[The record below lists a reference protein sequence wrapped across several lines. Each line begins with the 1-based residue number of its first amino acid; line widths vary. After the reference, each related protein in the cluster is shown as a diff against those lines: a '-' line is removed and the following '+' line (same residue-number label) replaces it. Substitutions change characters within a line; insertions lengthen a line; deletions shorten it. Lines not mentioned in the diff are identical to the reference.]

1 MIYLSFSRIFS
12 CFLLYCLFIIF
23 ESLPIAKALSDKS
36 EAAFFIQCSRLI
48 PFSFILCI
56 SHTPSSSA
64 EISFSTS
71 PLKRIHGTPNFSA
84 MSETLLGSLPNRV
97 CLSVLP
103 SPVITASERRILSS
117 SDAAL
122 ASTSNPLWS
131 SQFKKADNP
140 PPMPP
145 AAPAPGRFIIFLPY
159 AFSKISPIFR
169 KPSSKGSTSFF
180 EAPFCGEKT

>member
-23 ESLPIAKALSDKS
+23 ESLPIVKALSDKS

-56 SHTPSSSA
+56 SHTPSFSA

-71 PLKRIHGTPNFSA
+71 PLKRIHGTPNFLA

-131 SQFKKADNP
+131 SQFKKADKP

-145 AAPAPGRFIIFLPY
+145 AAPAPGMY
-159 AFSKISPIFR
+159 
-169 KPSSKGSTSFF
+169 
-180 EAPFCGEKT
+180 

>member
-12 CFLLYCLFIIF
+12 CLLLYCLFIIL
-23 ESLPIAKALSDKS
+23 SLCLSQRLFRTKA
-36 EAAFFIQCSRLI
+36 RRR
-48 PFSFILCI
+48 FSCNTQGLYRFPLFYVFRILRVPRRKYRFQRRR
-56 SHTPSSSA
+56 SKDTRNT
-64 EISFSTS
+64 E
-71 PLKRIHGTPNFSA
+71 FSA

-131 SQFKKADNP
+131 SQFKRRISRRRCRP
-140 PPMPP
+140 QL
-145 AAPAPGRFIIFLPY
+145 RLP
-159 AFSKISPIFR
+159 
-169 KPSSKGSTSFF
+169 
-180 EAPFCGEKT
+180 EDL

>member
-12 CFLLYCLFIIF
+12 CFLLYCLFIIL
-23 ESLPIAKALSDKS
+23 SLCLSQKLFRTKARRRFSYNAQGLYRFLYFMYFAYS
-36 EAAFFIQCSRLI
+36 EFLGGNIVFDVAAQKDTRN
-48 PFSFILCI
+48 
-56 SHTPSSSA
+56 T
-64 EISFSTS
+64 E
-71 PLKRIHGTPNFSA
+71 FSA

-131 SQFKKADNP
+131 SQFK
-140 PPMPP
+140 
-145 AAPAPGRFIIFLPY
+145 RRIIHRRCRPQLRLP
-159 AFSKISPIFR
+159 
-169 KPSSKGSTSFF
+169 
-180 EAPFCGEKT
+180 EDL

>member
-23 ESLPIAKALSDKS
+23 ESLPIVKALSDKS

-56 SHTPSSSA
+56 SHTPSFSA

-71 PLKRIHGTPNFSA
+71 PLKRIHGTPNFLA

-117 SDAAL
+117 SDA
-122 ASTSNPLWS
+122 PL
-131 SQFKKADNP
+131 
-140 PPMPP
+140 P
-145 AAPAPGRFIIFLPY
+145 AHQIRFG
-159 AFSKISPIFR
+159 AH
-169 KPSSKGSTSFF
+169 SSKRRISHRRCRPQLRLP
-180 EAPFCGEKT
+180 EDL